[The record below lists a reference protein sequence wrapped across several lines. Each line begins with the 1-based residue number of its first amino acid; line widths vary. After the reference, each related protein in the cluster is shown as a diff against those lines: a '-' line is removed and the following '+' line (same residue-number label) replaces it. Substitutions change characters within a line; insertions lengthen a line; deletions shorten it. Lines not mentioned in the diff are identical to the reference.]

1 MRRAETL
8 KITVSVPSAF
18 ESRPVESTCAKTPS
32 LSGVR
37 QARSPQDRVRPI
49 AQPRSTGTRR
59 AHIRQLARRAWPSEI
74 SGATGL
80 CRSNCHFEI
89 FHSVSFRWSSLL
101 DLSKGYTER
110 MSQGDLVVV
119 QSYGTEAEAEV
130 AKSVLESS
138 GIDAMIQADTAGR
151 MREHLAWSGLG
162 HRVLVREEDA
172 AAARSLLALPQNDEL
187 VLLQKY
193 ATETKVDILQ
203 GALLSA
209 GIFATVRDD
218 GTYYQLLVNKEDSA
232 TARKVLETL
241 SEARRP

>member
-1 MRRAETL
+1 
-8 KITVSVPSAF
+8 
-18 ESRPVESTCAKTPS
+18 
-32 LSGVR
+32 
-37 QARSPQDRVRPI
+37 
-49 AQPRSTGTRR
+49 
-59 AHIRQLARRAWPSEI
+59 
-74 SGATGL
+74 
-80 CRSNCHFEI
+80 
-89 FHSVSFRWSSLL
+89 
-101 DLSKGYTER
+101 

-119 QSYGTEAEAEV
+119 QSYGTEGEAEV
-130 AKSVLESS
+130 AKSALESS
-138 GIDAMIQADTAGR
+138 GIDAMIQEDTAGR

-193 ATETKVDILQ
+193 ATETQVDILQ

-218 GTYYQLLVNKEDSA
+218 GTYCQLLVNEEDLA

-241 SEARRP
+241 SEARP